1 MKVDLLNESWD
12 LYMNWYIANNSS
24 FIKIL
29 VKVNKTFDDLKIY
42 FIFEI
47 VFYKRLMDNTPTKS
61 NTSQNETCGDS
72 LYEIPQC
79 TICLQ

>member
-29 VKVNKTFDDLKIY
+29 VRLRN
-42 FIFEI
+42 IFHFWNS
-47 VFYKRLMDNTPTKS
+47 FYKRLMDNTPTKS

>member
-1 MKVDLLNESWD
+1 
-12 LYMNWYIANNSS
+12 
-24 FIKIL
+24 
-29 VKVNKTFDDLKIY
+29 
-42 FIFEI
+42 
-47 VFYKRLMDNTPTKS
+47 MDNTPTKS